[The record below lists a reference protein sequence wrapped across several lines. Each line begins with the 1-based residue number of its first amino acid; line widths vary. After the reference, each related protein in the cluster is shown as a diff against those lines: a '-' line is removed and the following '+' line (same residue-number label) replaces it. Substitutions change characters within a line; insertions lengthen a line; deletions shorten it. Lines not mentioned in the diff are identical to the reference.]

1 MLSNLLNIINSFLS
15 PVENWLKQYR
25 TYIGYF
31 LIILA
36 LSSTYYLSDRNSIKE
51 SGGKAIF
58 VLWIVLWIPIFARVF
73 DLGIAKV
80 LMPLRKELGI
90 LMGTLAIVHAVSF
103 ISPDPAILW
112 TRDFWVTGG
121 YPSAYAFGYAGFILT
136 IPLLLTSNIW
146 SMKRLW
152 KYWKKLHRFAYII
165 ILLIVIHVVLIQ
177 YFRGFEVWP
186 VIILGLYFIGK
197 ILEWRWVS
205 FGKSSRVITPPKW
218 QKWLCI
224 PCGYIYDPA
233 LGDEDSGIP
242 AWTEFI
248 DIPESWRCPECG
260 MGKLDFV
267 VYDESYTHLSSPA
280 SIVEKNS
287 LNSTT
292 LELVIETEEFF
303 SSIPWQF
310 MTFLWEDLSWR
321 FIRCYSIVK
330 QEGKRFTFLI
340 KLSEKSRG
348 SSILRELPLGGIIR
362 IRWVSGAFS
371 LQNTNAPK
379 IFIAT
384 GTGIAPI
391 YNMITTF
398 FSQKVIRNEA
408 EAVIPIPLKLYF
420 SVSTLWDLFYVE
432 KLRAIPDL
440 DLHIHITREYIEGF
454 EQGRVDIDTIDAP
467 LEAEWYFCGNEKM
480 IAEWKEKL
488 EKRGYTKIYYEAF

>member
-1 MLSNLLNIINSFLS
+1 MIASINQWLT
-15 PVENWLKQYR
+15 PLENGIRSYR
-25 TYIGYF
+25 KTLGYF
-31 LIILA
+31 LLSLAFFSLTFLFINANSVKQSGSLAYTTLWIILF
-36 LSSTYYLSDRNSIKE
+36 LP
-51 SGGKAIF
+51 
-58 VLWIVLWIPIFARVF
+58 IVARVF
-73 DLGIAKV
+73 SLNIAKQF
-80 LMPLRKELGI
+80 MPLRKELGI

-152 KYWKKLHRFAYII
+152 KYWKKLHRLAYII
-165 ILLIVIHVVLIQ
+165 ILLIVIHVVLIK

-205 FGKSSRVITPPKW
+205 FGKSSRAITPPKW

-248 DIPESWRCPECG
+248 DISESWRCPECG
-260 MGKLDFV
+260 VTKADFV
-267 VYDESYTHLSSPA
+267 VYDELNTHLSSPA
-280 SIVEKNS
+280 IIVEKNS
-287 LNSTT
+287 LNQTT
-292 LELVIETEEFF
+292 LELVIETEEFV
-303 SSIPWQF
+303 SSIAWQF
-310 MTFLWEDLSWR
+310 MTFLWKDLSWT
-321 FIRCYSIVK
+321 FIRHYSIVK

-348 SSILRELPLGGIIR
+348 GTIIRELPLGASIR

-371 LQNTNAPK
+371 LKNTNTPK

-384 GTGIAPI
+384 GTGLAPI
-391 YNMITTF
+391 YNMIRTSF
-398 FSQKVIRNEA
+398 WQEVPRNEM
-408 EAVIPIPLKLYF
+408 EDSLPKTWKLYF
-420 SVSTLWDLFYVE
+420 SVSTLWELFYIE
-432 KLRAIPDL
+432 KLRTIPHL
-440 DLHIHITREYIEGF
+440 DLHIHITREKVDGF
-454 EQGRVDIDTIDAP
+454 EEWRVDIDTIEASP
-467 LEAEWYFCGNEKM
+467 EAEWYFCGNTQM
-480 IAEWKEKL
+480 IAEGKEKL
-488 EKRGYTKIYYEAF
+488 EKKGYTKIYSESF